1 MTVIV
6 VMESNKSPKE
16 VALAIRGELSRRGI
30 TIADAARMI
39 DRTPQALYNALRGE
53 HRIGVKMATAL
64 SNAFGL
70 TMAFVAQGIGPMYNR
85 EAKMG
90 TVVTKP
96 SSDNPIHLYKDYDTE
111 GLTPRETKLLE
122 IKNALEKKFFELKP
136 LFEMDGDP
144 IVDIRVDTTR
154 PEDFGF
160 VCQTAKERNLFQ
172 VIAYWSGLLRQLI
185 DPGRINEVLN
195 WSPEN

>member
-1 MTVIV
+1 M
-6 VMESNKSPKE
+6 
-16 VALAIRGELSRRGI
+16 
-30 TIADAARMI
+30 ARQLHE
-39 DRTPQALYNALRGE
+39 TYGYSVQ
-53 HRIGVKMATAL
+53 
-64 SNAFGL
+64 FL
-70 TMAFVAQGIGPMYNR
+70 TKGTGPMYGK
-85 EAKMG
+85 EVKMG
-90 TVVTKP
+90 AVVTKP

-111 GLTPRETKLLE
+111 GMTPREKMLLE

-160 VCQTAKERNLFQ
+160 ICQTAKERDLFQ